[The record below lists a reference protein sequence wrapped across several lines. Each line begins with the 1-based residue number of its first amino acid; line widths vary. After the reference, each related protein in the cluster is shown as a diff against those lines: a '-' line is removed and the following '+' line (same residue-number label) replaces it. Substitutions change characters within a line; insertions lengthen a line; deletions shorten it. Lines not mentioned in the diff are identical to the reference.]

1 MFIEVMVSS
10 YCMCLKYLNL
20 ALSHK
25 TKHETKSNNNKK
37 KKSCPMHKGLYHG
50 FERKIYYTIEQRQGY
65 LGKKYPLCISGCSQH
80 LREKLYTNRKF

>member
-25 TKHETKSNNNKK
+25 TKHETKSNNNKMK
-37 KKSCPMHKGLYHG
+37 KADRCT
-50 FERKIYYTIEQRQGY
+50 RA
-65 LGKKYPLCISGCSQH
+65 CIMV
-80 LREKLYTNRKF
+80 LREKYTIP